1 MGTTAKATGGDFPK
15 APIGTH
21 VARCYQVIDLGHQK
35 ITWQGAEKW
44 SHKVMLTWELCNEL
58 MDDGRPFAVSNR
70 YTLSLAETS
79 QLRPALESWRGKPFT
94 DEELNGFDVKNV
106 LGAYCMLGVVHNT
119 ANGKTYA
126 NVSAI
131 LPLPKGMAKPAPVNA
146 NLYFDIDTSD
156 LDVLPEW
163 LQKQVKQSKEMTS
176 EPEPQVTQRPGQP
189 GGAKSFA
196 DMDDDIPFINIG
208 RGIGGHAI

>member
-1 MGTTAKATGGDFPK
+1 MGTTAKNSGGDFPK
-15 APIGTH
+15 APVGTH

-44 SHKVMLTWELCNEL
+44 TPKILLTWELCNEL
-58 MDDGRPFAVSNR
+58 MDDGKPFAVSNR

-94 DEELNGFDVKNV
+94 EEESKGFDVKNV

-119 ANGKTYA
+119 TNGKTYA

-131 LPLPKGMAKPAPVNA
+131 LPVPKGMAKPPAVN
-146 NLYFDIDTSD
+146 LPLHFD
-156 LDVLPEW
+156 LDRDDVAILPEW
-163 LQKQVKQSKEMTS
+163 IQGVVKKSREYSGEQAEEQSPS
-176 EPEPQVTQRPGQP
+176 RLN
-189 GGAKSFA
+189 SFA
-196 DMDDDIPFINIG
+196 DMKDDIPF
-208 RGIGGHAI
+208 